1 MIDAVTILAAVLAAL
16 LATVIL
22 TLGFLRRSFTVRRRR
37 CPYCGEVTED
47 CRLSV
52 RRRPRAGPAK
62 KASNMRPKFT
72 MNFAQSTLALQR
84 IDDAGGRFAH
94 PNPVGHQYAGD
105 ERP

>member
-22 TLGFLRRSFTVRRRR
+22 TLGFLRRPFTVRRRR

-52 RRRPRAGPAK
+52 R
-62 KASNMRPKFT
+62 
-72 MNFAQSTLALQR
+72 
-84 IDDAGGRFAH
+84 
-94 PNPVGHQYAGD
+94 
-105 ERP
+105 